1 MSKRFLK
8 KIIAQSPE
16 DLRIISALC
25 SNSKIKQSEIKF
37 LKKNKV
43 FLIPLE
49 RNLREKFN
57 KNNKI
62 NSIIKFEF
70 VDSSKSKNINQKNN
84 ENILQLLTIELFKSE
99 KNFEIVIF
107 FLNNAAI
114 TLSAEVLEVTLEDL
128 NTWLK

>member
-128 NTWLK
+128 NT

>member
-8 KIIAQSPE
+8 RIIAQSPE

-128 NTWLK
+128 NT

>member
-57 KNNKI
+57 KNSKI

-128 NTWLK
+128 NT

>member
-1 MSKRFLK
+1 MIKRFLK

-84 ENILQLLTIELFKSE
+84 DNILQLLTIELFKSE

-128 NTWLK
+128 NT

>member
-1 MSKRFLK
+1 MIKRFLK